1 MRRKVITIKSG
12 KKVLTTGKKV
22 KHWTWQKAVDKLA
35 KNDSVD
41 IGKAKK
47 RKKKK

>member
-1 MRRKVITIKSG
+1 MPRKVITIKSG

-22 KHWTWQKAVDKLA
+22 KHWTWNKGVEAIA
-35 KNDSVD
+35 KNNSAD

>member
-1 MRRKVITIKSG
+1 MPKKVITIKSG

-22 KHWTWQKAVDKLA
+22 KHWTWNKAVDKIS
-35 KNDSVD
+35 KNNSVD